1 MITSSL
7 REVNSVN
14 YKECFA
20 ILKESAVFD
29 FRSFQLT
36 SSMVNLSVSSLLRNQ
51 QLCKHNLAHNYVFIV
66 LFVFLDCTIDIID
79 DLPVLLEDLHEVAP
93 SWRIVGLHLNILYDH
108 LDIIQTDNRMCVNCL
123 TAMLYS
129 WLKGMGTPAT
139 PAVLVQALNKTGRTD
154 IAKRIA
160 ARYGENQINVCMSAK

>member
-66 LFVFLDCTIDIID
+66 LFVFNDVYSAVKENKQDYENII
-79 DLPVLLEDLHEVAP
+79 
-93 SWRIVGLHLNILYDH
+93 
-108 LDIIQTDNRMCVNCL
+108 
-123 TAMLYS
+123 
-129 WLKGMGTPAT
+129 
-139 PAVLVQALNKTGRTD
+139 
-154 IAKRIA
+154 
-160 ARYGENQINVCMSAK
+160 MS

>member
-36 SSMVNLSVSSLLRNQ
+36 SSMVNLSVSTASLRNQ
-51 QLCKHNLAHNYVFIV
+51 QLCKHNLAHNVYVFDSLV
-66 LFVFLDCTIDIID
+66 CF
-79 DLPVLLEDLHEVAP
+79 P
-93 SWRIVGLHLNILYDH
+93 W
-108 LDIIQTDNRMCVNCL
+108 
-123 TAMLYS
+123 TAL
-129 WLKGMGTPAT
+129 
-139 PAVLVQALNKTGRTD
+139 
-154 IAKRIA
+154 
-160 ARYGENQINVCMSAK
+160 